1 MNFLAKIDSKRI
13 DAAGDVNITAG
24 ALSITTDG
32 SNKATLTESG
42 SGDFEIH
49 AADDLRLNAD
59 GHDIVLKG
67 ASNEFGRLANESQ
80 NFIIKNI
87 TADKDIIFRA
97 DDGAGST
104 ETYFYIDGSASK
116 NVSNKDLRIIDSKDL
131 SLGSSDDMQLLH
143 NGTNS
148 YIQNY
153 TGDLQINSHVNGGDI
168 LFRADDGTGSLTT
181 YFYLNGDDTNTNF
194 QKDALFPDSVKAK
207 FGTSADLTIYHDGSH
222 SYIQDVGTG
231 DLKITTS
238 GGAVRIDKGV
248 SESIAA
254 FIPDGAVELY
264 YDNSKKLETTSG
276 GVEVTGK
283 VVTTEIESASTILLD
298 AAADITIDA
307 GGQDIILS
315 QDATI
320 FGTISNSSGLQ
331 IRSRV
336 NDADMFLRGVDG
348 GVEFNALQLDMSS
361 EGDAYFNRNIALN
374 GKMVFNNNQEL
385 RWEDSSGTERT
396 VLELDS
402 SNNCYLGTSA
412 GGNLY
417 LVNGSSYTT
426 AVTIDSSQNATFA
439 GDITSGNISI
449 NKSTN
454 PNIQLY
460 RESATTQLW
469 ELSIDSSGRLLFQEA
484 ASSGGTQ
491 YTRLQID
498 DTGEVDIYNTLTAT
512 GNVTAP
518 AFYISGGTGSN
529 YIDVISNDLYIV
541 AAEKNIIYSGNQE
554 TIRLETT
561 GQVEFDKYGAQT
573 FTGTSASYLIATSAG
588 DIIEKTPA
596 QVRSDIG
603 AGTGS
608 GSVTSVAVTVGT
620 GLDVSGSPITSS
632 GTIDIDLDLSELTSA
647 TGAMGS
653 SDNFVLS
660 TSGGNNRKSTPNLI
674 GLSLFNNDS
683 GFTTNTGTVTG
694 TGSSGRIAL
703 WNSSTGLTSDSDL
716 AWNSSTN
723 KLIFADNSGYSLK
736 NNSGVFEFNTDQD
749 DTSTKINGFGGTGS
763 LTIGEGTIFTAGSGF
778 YVPSGYGISA
788 GTTATASGTIRATGN
803 IVAYYSDEKLK
814 DFKGTIPNA
823 LDKVCKLN
831 GYYYTQNE
839 KAAELGYE
847 NYERQVGVSAQEV
860 EKVMPEV
867 VETAP
872 ISYNN
877 DEDYLT
883 VDYGRLVPLLIESIK
898 ELKNEIEILKNKS
911 CGN

>member
-24 ALSITTDG
+24 ALSITADG
-32 SNKATLTESG
+32 SNEATLTESG

-67 ASNEFGRLANESQ
+67 ASNEFGRLANSSQ

-87 TADKDIIFRA
+87 TADKDIIFQA
-97 DDGAGST
+97 DNGSGGLAEYLRMDGGITSMVASVDLLMGT
-104 ETYFYIDGSASK
+104 DGDGGKIKFGAS
-116 NVSNKDLRIIDSKDL
+116 
-131 SLGSSDDMQLLH
+131 Q
-143 NGTNS
+143 
-148 YIQNY
+148 
-153 TGDLQINSHVNGGDI
+153 DLQ
-168 LFRADDGTGSLTT
+168 
-181 YFYLNGDDTNTNF
+181 
-194 QKDALFPDSVKAK
+194 
-207 FGTSADLTIYHDGSH
+207 IYHDGSN
-222 SYIQDVGTG
+222 SYIQDSGTG
-231 DLKITTS
+231 ELRMLASTLSVRNSGDTELMITAIEN
-238 GGAVRIDKGV
+238 GAVN
-248 SESIAA
+248 
-254 FIPDGAVELY
+254 LY
-264 YDNSKKLETTSG
+264 HDNTKKFETTSG

-361 EGDAYFNRNIALN
+361 QGDAYFNNNIALN

-385 RWEDSSGTERT
+385 RWQDSSGTERT

-402 SNNCYLGTSA
+402 SNNLYLGTSA

-439 GDITSGNISI
+439 GDILVGANYIGRDGDNYIGFVTDNLIKFRVNG
-449 NKSTN
+449 
-454 PNIQLY
+454 
-460 RESATTQLW
+460 ATQVK
-469 ELSIDSSGRLLFQEA
+469 LSDGVFAPQTDSDLDLGSN
-484 ASSGGTQ
+484 GT
-491 YTRLQID
+491 RFKD
-498 DTGEVDIYNTLTAT
+498 AFVDTLTTTDTITAS

-541 AAEKNIIYSGNQE
+541 AAEKNIIYSGNLE

-573 FTGTSASYLIATSAG
+573 FTGTSASYLIATSSG

-632 GTIDIDLDLSELTSA
+632 GTIDIDLDLTEITVGAGLDTTATGISLDLSELSSA

-660 TSGGNNRKSTPNLI
+660 TSGGNNRKCTPNLI
-674 GLSLFNNDS
+674 GLSLFNNDA
-683 GFTTNTGTVTG
+683 GFTTNSGTVTG
-694 TGSSGRIAL
+694 SGSANQIAYWSGSSAIGGE
-703 WNSSTGLTSDSDL
+703 SGLTY
-716 AWNSSTN
+716 NTTQN
-723 KLIFADNSGYSLK
+723 KLIFSGDYAMRD
-736 NNSGVFEFNTDQD
+736 NSGVFELNTD
-749 DTSTKINGFGGTGS
+749 TSDVTTTIKGFGGSGS
-763 LTIGEGTIFTAGSGF
+763 LTVGENTVYTAASGF

-814 DFKGTIPNA
+814 DFEGTIPNA

>member
-42 SGDFEIH
+42 SGDFTIE
-49 AADDLRLNAD
+49 AQDDLRLSALGND
-59 GHDIVLKG
+59 VVLKAG
-67 ASNEFGRLANESQ
+67 STEFGRLSNNSGD
-80 NFIIKNI
+80 FIIKNI
-87 TADKDIIFRA
+87 TADKDIIF
-97 DDGAGST
+97 
-104 ETYFYIDGSASK
+104 
-116 NVSNKDLRIIDSKDL
+116 
-131 SLGSSDDMQLLH
+131 Q
-143 NGTNS
+143 
-148 YIQNY
+148 
-153 TGDLQINSHVNGGDI
+153 
-168 LFRADDGTGSLTT
+168 ADDGTGSAVAE
-181 YFYLNGDDTNTNF
+181 YFRIDGGLEQTVVSKNF
-194 QKDALFPDSVKAK
+194 RFDDSVQAM
-207 FGTSADLTIYHDGSH
+207 FGSNIDLRIYHDASN
-222 SYIQDVGTG
+222 SYISDTGTG
-231 DLKITTS
+231 SLYITGSNLIIQSSTNKN
-238 GGAVRIDKGV
+238 AI
-248 SESIAA
+248 IAN
-254 FIPDGAVELY
+254 DSDSVDLY
-264 YDNSKKLETTSG
+264 YNASKKFETTSG

-361 EGDAYFNRNIALN
+361 QGDAYFNNNIALN

-385 RWEDSSGTERT
+385 RWQDSSGTERT

-402 SNNCYLGTSA
+402 SNNLYLGTSS

-439 GDITSGNISI
+439 GDILVGANYIGRDADNYIGFVTDNLIKFRVNG
-449 NKSTN
+449 
-454 PNIQLY
+454 
-460 RESATTQLW
+460 ATQLK
-469 ELSIDSSGRLLFQEA
+469 LSDGAFSPQTDSDVDLGSSG
-484 ASSGGTQ
+484 
-491 YTRLQID
+491 TRFKD
-498 DTGEVDIYNTLTAT
+498 AFVDTLTTTDTITAS

-541 AAEKNIIYSGNQE
+541 AAEKNIIYSGNLE

-573 FTGTSASYLIATSAG
+573 FTGTSASYLIATSSG

-660 TSGGNNRKSTPNLI
+660 SSGGINRKSTPNLI

-814 DFKGTIPNA
+814 DFEGTIPNA

>member
-24 ALSITTDG
+24 ALSITADG
-32 SNKATLTESG
+32 SNEATLTESG

-67 ASNEFGRLANESQ
+67 ASNEFGRLANSSQ

-87 TADKDIIFRA
+87 TADKDIIFQA
-97 DDGAGST
+97 DNGSGGLAEYLRMDGGITSMVASVDLLMGT
-104 ETYFYIDGSASK
+104 DGDGGKIKFGAS
-116 NVSNKDLRIIDSKDL
+116 
-131 SLGSSDDMQLLH
+131 Q
-143 NGTNS
+143 
-148 YIQNY
+148 
-153 TGDLQINSHVNGGDI
+153 DLQ
-168 LFRADDGTGSLTT
+168 
-181 YFYLNGDDTNTNF
+181 
-194 QKDALFPDSVKAK
+194 
-207 FGTSADLTIYHDGSH
+207 IYHDGSN
-222 SYIQDVGTG
+222 SYIDEVGTG
-231 DLKITTS
+231 SLYVRASDTVYIQKSDGSSAMAQFTAGGGSFLYHNNSLKFGTTS
-238 GGAVRIDKGV
+238 
-248 SESIAA
+248 S
-254 FIPDGAVELY
+254 
-264 YDNSKKLETTSG
+264 

-361 EGDAYFNRNIALN
+361 QGDAYFNNNIALN

-385 RWEDSSGTERT
+385 RWQDSSGTERT

-402 SNNCYLGTSA
+402 SNNLYLGTSA

-439 GDITSGNISI
+439 GDIDGDKITLTQNAYSDGYRLVRSGHDTYRIALGDSEGLQII
-449 NKSTN
+449 NET
-454 PNIQLY
+454 
-460 RESATTQLW
+460 
-469 ELSIDSSGRLLFQEA
+469 DSGRKELRFDGEGNALFAGKVQFE
-484 ASSGGTQ
+484 STS
-491 YTRLQID
+491 D
-498 DTGEVDIYNTLTAT
+498 
-512 GNVTAP
+512 
-518 AFYISGGTGSN
+518 
-529 YIDVISNDLYIV
+529 YIDVISSDLYII
-541 AAEKNIIYSGNQE
+541 AAQKNILYSGNLE
-554 TIRLETT
+554 TLRLETT

-573 FTGTSASYLIATSAG
+573 FTGTSASYLIATSSG

-632 GTIDIDLDLSELTSA
+632 GTIDIDLDLTEITVGAGLDTTATGISLDLSELSSA

-660 TSGGNNRKSTPNLI
+660 TSGGNNRKCTPNLI
-674 GLSLFNNDS
+674 GLSLFNNDA
-683 GFTTNTGTVTG
+683 GFTTNSGTVTG
-694 TGSSGRIAL
+694 SGSANQIAYWSGSSAIGGE
-703 WNSSTGLTSDSDL
+703 SGLTY
-716 AWNSSTN
+716 NTTQN
-723 KLIFADNSGYSLK
+723 KLIFSGDYAMRD
-736 NNSGVFEFNTDQD
+736 NSGVFELNTD
-749 DTSTKINGFGGTGS
+749 TSDVTTTIKGFGGSGS
-763 LTIGEGTIFTAGSGF
+763 LTVGENTVYTAASGF

-814 DFKGTIPNA
+814 DFEGTIPNA